1 VRIGIDHGAS
11 PSPNGYGG
19 CFRFDGAGV
28 ATFAAMGKTCAN
40 CCGSLIC
47 VSAALPKNFLF
58 VNYSTAIFWK
68 NILKI
73 AEIIE

>member
-28 ATFAAMGKTCAN
+28 ATFAAMGKNLRELLREFDMRQRCTAEKFPVRKLFD
-40 CCGSLIC
+40 G
-47 VSAALPKNFLF
+47 NFLEKRF
-58 VNYSTAIFWK
+58 EDCGNY
-68 NILKI
+68 
-73 AEIIE
+73 